1 MPLTARAVTA
11 AANSIDRELGE
22 DPVRIGTAD
31 SEGLFRVVRPP
42 LLVLFEVREPD
53 RIVEISYVRRIFEL
67 NRAGWFT
74 IQFRPEPHLRWIL
87 IHGA

>member
-1 MPLTARAVTA
+1 MSRFTVVWAPDAEDQLAEIWTNAADRVAVTA

-53 RIVEISYVRRIFEL
+53 RIVEISYVRRIS
-67 NRAGWFT
+67 N
-74 IQFRPEPHLRWIL
+74 
-87 IHGA
+87 